1 MKILYYKWV
10 FILQCKNDCFVG
22 LEDMIEEDFGSV
34 YEDDYDYE
42 RDTFYALGGE
52 DYDEWKI
59 MVAILMI

>member
-1 MKILYYKWV
+1 
-10 FILQCKNDCFVG
+10 
-22 LEDMIEEDFGSV
+22 MIEEDFGSV

-59 MVAILMI
+59 MVAILMIWWTEWDSNL